1 MSNKASGVPSTSR
14 YLNVLRQ
21 LVDQQQFDSL
31 QAAAQQ
37 YSLESGDPQVLPLWA
52 LAHAHLGERDQAQKR
67 VAEAQA
73 RMPELDQDA
82 RVDLAAVYCLLGRMD
97 ESVTLLLA
105 VLDAQPEHALAL
117 ARLAWCRMQ
126 QGQPA
131 DACALYQ
138 RSAALAPH
146 RLPVWM
152 AVARL
157 QLVAAD
163 YGAAQ
168 QALDSAISRF
178 EATLADLPEGV
189 VNEFTAQLRGLQLE
203 IWVASQALAQAEQW
217 LDERRETLS
226 EEQWCALVLGY
237 STLLAG
243 RECHAESEEALR
255 KGLKHYPKNLEL
267 ISQLAELAQLQGRTM
282 QAVQL
287 LRRSIRL
294 VSALDDSQQARQVGL
309 WVRLS
314 NACLQQ
320 QEEQARKAAD
330 KAVELAASLQESE
343 TLPAPM
349 IRHLGLQAK
358 NALAQVESQAQNF
371 DLAEALFRAVLEE
384 APHFV
389 PALQGLGQMQM
400 QRGRIDEAIAL
411 FETIKKIDPAK
422 GYSSLINARRFPEDD
437 ETLEK
442 IERAARQPS
451 LEGSVR
457 SGLLLQ
463 LAAAWEKRKDYDQ
476 AFALAVEANDASKK
490 RLGYDPKV
498 HRNQCAR
505 TRHAFSQPLYEH
517 RRECGVDSSLPVFVL
532 GMPRSGTTL
541 VEQILA
547 GHSQIFGAGE
557 LGVIPSR
564 IAGLNRWERHT
575 GSGRK
580 YPDCIDDLNPKV
592 TEGIANGILDELR
605 ELAESDNPGSL
616 HVVDKLPHNFENIG
630 FIKFLF
636 PNARI
641 ISVRRDPRDIALS
654 NYFTDYQAKHGG
666 MGFAYDLGWIGEQLA
681 DHNLMM
687 HHWDQLFPGEILEV
701 NYEDVVEDLEGS
713 ARRMLDYIGVDW
725 EPRVLAFNELD
736 RPVKTAS
743 VWQVRQPVYKTST
756 AKWRRYQDHLAPLT
770 QGTNAKIRPDPV
782 TDMLTLPKAGFM
794 TDGVALF
801 RDDDLDGA
809 ERCFKKMLHHN
820 PGHAACNYMLGLV
833 YCRKNRVIDA
843 VALLEQAHQQCPWQK
858 EWRDNLIQAYEMT
871 GDTDKAEALTATR
884 AARGT
889 GPESLE
895 ADPQTE
901 PSKNNQVQADSFSDQ
916 TWAASVGLLETDPA

>member
-1 MSNKASGVPSTSR
+1 MSNKALGVLLNLR
-14 YLNVLRQ
+14 YLSVLRQ
-21 LVDQQQFDSL
+21 LVDQQQFGSL
-31 QAAAQQ
+31 QTEARQ
-37 YSLESGDPQVLPLWA
+37 YHLESGDPQALPLLA
-52 LAHAHLGERDQAQKR
+52 LAHAHLGERDEAHGR

-73 RMPELDQDA
+73 RISELDQDA
-82 RVDLAAVYCLLGRMD
+82 RVDLAAVYCLLGRID
-97 ESVTLLLA
+97 EAVTLLLA
-105 VLDAQPEHALAL
+105 VLKVQAEHALAL
-117 ARLAWCRMQ
+117 ARLAWCRLQ
-126 QGQPA
+126 QGQPV
-131 DACALYQ
+131 DACSLYQ

-163 YGAAQ
+163 HPAAQ
-168 QALDSAISRF
+168 QALDIAISRF

-203 IWVASQALAQAEQW
+203 IWVACEALAQAEQW
-217 LDERRETLS
+217 LDERRDGLPED
-226 EEQWCALVLGY
+226 QWCVLVLGY

-243 RECHAESEEALR
+243 QERHAESEEALR
-255 KGLKHYPKNLEL
+255 KGLTHYPQNLDL

-287 LRRSIRL
+287 IRRSIRL
-294 VSALDDSQQARQVGL
+294 ASALDEPQQGRLIGL

-314 NACLQQ
+314 TACLQQ
-320 QEEQARKAAD
+320 LDEQAAKAAD
-330 KAVELAASLQESE
+330 KAVELVAALQVSE
-343 TLPAPM
+343 GLSAPM
-349 IRHLGLQAK
+349 IRHLSLQAK
-358 NALAQVESQAQNF
+358 NAQAQVESQAQNF
-371 DLAEALFRAVLEE
+371 DVAEAQFRAVLEE

-389 PALQGLGQMQM
+389 PALQGLGQQQM
-400 QRGRIDEAIAL
+400 QRGRIDEAIVL
-411 FETIKKIDPAK
+411 FESIKQIDPAK

-437 ETLEK
+437 LTLEK
-442 IERAARQPS
+442 IERVARQPS

-463 LAAAWEKRKDYDQ
+463 LAAAWEKRKDHDK
-476 AFALAVEANDASKK
+476 AFALAVEANNASKK
-490 RLGYDPKV
+490 RLGYDPKM

-505 TRHAFSQPLYEH
+505 TRHAFSQALFEH

-575 GSGRK
+575 GSGRH
-580 YPDCIDDLNPKV
+580 YPDCIDDLNPQV
-592 TEGIANGILDELR
+592 TTGIANGILDELR
-605 ELAESDNPGSL
+605 ELAESDNPGVR
-616 HVVDKLPHNFENIG
+616 HVVDKLPHNFENVG

-641 ISVRRDPRDIALS
+641 ISVRRDPRDIAIS

-725 EPRVLAFNELD
+725 EPRVLSFNELE

-743 VWQVRQPVYKTST
+743 VWQVRQPVYKTSK
-756 AKWRRYQDHLAPLT
+756 AKWRRYQGHLAPLT
-770 QGTNAKIRPDPV
+770 QGTNAKIHPDPI
-782 TDMLTLPKAGFM
+782 TDMVTLPEAGFL
-794 TDGVALF
+794 TDGVASF
-801 RDDDLDGA
+801 RADDLDSA
-809 ERCFKKMLHHN
+809 ERSFKKMLHHN
-820 PGHAACNYMLGLV
+820 PEHAACTYMLGLI
-833 YCRKNRVIDA
+833 YCRKNRVADA
-843 VALLEQAHQQCPWQK
+843 VELLEKAHQQCPWQQ
-858 EWRDNLIQAYEMT
+858 EWRDNLIQAYGVT
-871 GDTDKAEALTATR
+871 GDTDKAEALIEKL
-884 AARGT
+884 AARGQEPANVET
-889 GPESLE
+889 DAQ
-895 ADPQTE
+895 ADPFE
-901 PSKNNQVQADSFSDQ
+901 GDPLLADSASDQ
-916 TWAASVGLLETDPA
+916 TWAAGTGLLENDPA